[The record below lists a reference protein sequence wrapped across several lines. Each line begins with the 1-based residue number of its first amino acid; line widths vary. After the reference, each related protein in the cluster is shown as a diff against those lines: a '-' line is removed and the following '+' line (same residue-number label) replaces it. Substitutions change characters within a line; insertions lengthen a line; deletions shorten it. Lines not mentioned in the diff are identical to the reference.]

1 MFFELIKKFAC
12 TFELCSN
19 NAQKFMLLLRKGVYA
34 YEYMDSMDKF
44 NEKELPIIDK
54 FYSIVLVIVILGK
67 MIRIMQKRYGIS
79 LK

>member
-1 MFFELIKKFAC
+1 MFFGLIKKFPC
-12 TFELCSN
+12 TFKLCRN

-67 MIRIMQKRYGIS
+67 MIRIMQRRYGIS

>member
-1 MFFELIKKFAC
+1 MFFELINKFAC
-12 TFELCSN
+12 TDKLCSN

-67 MIRIMQKRYGIS
+67 MIRIMQRRYGIS